1 MKNFIFISPNF
12 PDTYYR
18 FCEGLK
24 KNGFRVLGIGGCS
37 YNELRPELKA
47 CLDEFY
53 ECWDMDNFENEVN
66 AVRYFENKYG
76 HIDYLESLNE
86 YWLEKDARLREI
98 FNIDTGIKGNEIE
111 VYQHKSMMKEK
122 YKLAG
127 VKTAQYIL
135 IDTYDNA
142 LKFVEKVGYPIFAKP
157 DKGVGAQGDFKIK
170 NNEDLKDFFAK
181 KEPNVTYICEQYVT
195 GNIVSFDGIC
205 DSHSNV
211 IFATSECF
219 PPSISEIAKNN
230 LDTLYYCL
238 PDIPS
243 DLKKIG
249 PKVIKAFNVKN
260 RFFHLEFFRLT
271 QDIKGLGKVGDIIGL
286 ETNMRAPGGYTP
298 DLINFAN
305 SVNVYQ
311 IWADGMAFDCNKQ
324 DMSHP
329 KYFAVCASR
338 RDNANYFYNTEDIL
352 RTFANNIC
360 CHGRYPDVLSDCM
373 GNYYYMAKFESEEE
387 VELFHQYVNKRVGD
401 FSLPKAVHYVTKEKY
416 GEGFRI
422 LKEQNSKSKKKNIC
436 DTHIDGA

>member
-53 ECWDMDNFENEVN
+53 ECWNMDNFENEVK
-66 AVRYFENKYG
+66 AVRYFEQKYG

-86 YWLEKDARLREI
+86 YWLEKDAKLREM
-98 FNIDTGIKGNEIE
+98 FNIDTGIKGKEIE
-111 VYQHKSMMKEK
+111 VYQHKSLMKEK
-122 YKLAG
+122 YKIAG

-135 IDTYDNA
+135 IDTIDNA
-142 LKFVEKVGYPIFAKP
+142 LKFVKKVGYPIFAKP
-157 DKGVGAQGDFKIK
+157 DQGVGAQGDFKIK
-170 NNEDLKDFFAK
+170 NYEDLLRFFAE

-195 GNIVSFDGIC
+195 GNIVSFDGVC
-205 DSHSNV
+205 DSKSNV
-211 IFATSECF
+211 IFAASECF
-219 PPSISEIAKNN
+219 PPSISDIAKNKS
-230 LDTLYYCL
+230 DVMYYCL

-243 DLKKIG
+243 DLKIIG

-271 QDIKGLGKVGDIIGL
+271 ADIKGLGKVGDIVGL

-324 DMSHP
+324 NMNHP
-329 KYFAVCASR
+329 KYFASCASR
-338 RDNANYFYNTEDIL
+338 RDHAEYFYSHNDIL
-352 RTFANNIC
+352 RTFKNNLC
-360 CHGRYPDVLSDCM
+360 CHGRYPEVLSDCM
-373 GNYYYMAKFESEEE
+373 GNYFYMAKFETEDE
-387 VELFHQYVNKRVGD
+387 VEVFHQYVNKRVGD
-401 FSLPKAVHYVTKEKY
+401 FSIPNGIHNVTKEKY

-422 LKEQNSKSKKKNIC
+422 LKEQNSKTEKKNIC